1 LGEKLAEKLRP
12 GTVIV
17 FKAGL
22 GAGKTTLTQGIARGL
37 GVQDT
42 VTSPTYTIIAEYR
55 GRLPFYHID
64 LYRIDGEEELDR
76 LGLREILYGDG
87 VSAVEWSEKLGDEI
101 PENALRIEITFLSGT
116 ERKIEVA
123 GLEP

>member
-1 LGEKLAEKLRP
+1 MGEKLAEKLRP